1 MGTRVEELSKMVVSY
16 GRENWIGWGGKM
28 ISFPCCIRWIE
39 LIPGWLMNYFTFE
52 GIVNEAVSLTLDPFN
67 IVLAL
72 LLLLTPQLTY
82 KAEENALYLSVAV
95 K

>member
-16 GRENWIGWGGKM
+16 GRENWIGWGGII
-28 ISFPCCIRWIE
+28 ISFSCCIRWIE

-52 GIVNEAVSLTLDPFN
+52 GIVNETVFLMLDPVN

-72 LLLLTPQLTY
+72 LLQLTPQLMY
-82 KAEENALYLSVAV
+82 KAKENALYLSVAV